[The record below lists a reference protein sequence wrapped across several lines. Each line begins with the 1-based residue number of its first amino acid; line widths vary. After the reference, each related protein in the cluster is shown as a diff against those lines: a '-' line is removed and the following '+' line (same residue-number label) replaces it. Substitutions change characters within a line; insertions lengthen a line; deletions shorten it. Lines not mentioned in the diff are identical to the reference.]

1 MKIQEAAENYLEEV
15 LMVSKKQGHVRQ
27 TDICAAMNYSRP
39 TVSVALRE
47 LAGEGY
53 LDIDEGGY
61 ITLTDKGHS
70 IADRI
75 YERHCVIARV
85 LMAIGTSE
93 DTAYKDAC
101 KIEHDISDESFE
113 NLKKHY
119 DDIRIFIK

>member
-15 LMVSKKQGHVRQ
+15 LMVTKKQGHVRQ

-47 LAGEGY
+47 LAAAGY
-53 LDIDEGGY
+53 LDIDDGGY
-61 ITLTDKGHS
+61 ITLTDEGRR

-75 YERHCVIARV
+75 YERHCVLANI
-85 LMAIGTSE
+85 LMAIGTDE

-101 KIEHDISDESFE
+101 KIEHDISDESFN
-113 NLKKHY
+113 NLKEHY
-119 DDIRIFIK
+119 DKHIRKL